1 MVNCNKYFC
10 TRQRF
15 CFCWNGNILLFEH
28 RCLSCENKMSLNG
41 CLYAVSGNFL
51 HILNLFFCD
60 GLSVSFPQRTCNW
73 MCSECFCHGCPFQQL
88 SFCCTVCRI
97 LSRNGECA
105 LCQSTSFVKCN
116 RIDICESLQVVAA
129 FDENTVFRC
138 TANAAKEGEGDRDDQ
153 CTRTRDNQECQCTGN
168 PFQPNCTV

>member
-1 MVNCNKYFC
+1 MVNCNEYFC
-10 TRQRF
+10 TCQRF
-15 CFCWNGNILLFEH
+15 CFCRNGNVLLFEH
-28 RCLSCENKMSLNG
+28 RCLSSENKMSLNG

-60 GLSVSFPQRTCNW
+60 GLSVGFPQRTCNW
-73 MCSECFCHGCPFQQL
+73 MCRECFCHSCPFQQL

-97 LSRNGECA
+97 LSRNGKSA

-129 FDENTVFRC
+129 FDENTVF
-138 TANAAKEGEGDRDDQ
+138 
-153 CTRTRDNQECQCTGN
+153 
-168 PFQPNCTV
+168 